1 MRRQASRDEE
11 SSGTKW
17 DNIFSTKSQRFQE
30 GESTKSVRKVIT
42 DYAYAYSI
50 CTHGGGDGERDEKLL
65 YIYNKKY
72 EQPGASIGGCAKV

>member
-17 DNIFSTKSQRFQE
+17 DNIFSTKSQRIQE
-30 GESTKSVRKVIT
+30 GESTKSARKVIT

-50 CTHGGGDGERDEKLL
+50 CTHGGEDGGMDEKLL
-65 YIYNKKY
+65 YILLIIIYIIKNINSP
-72 EQPGASIGGCAKV
+72 EPR